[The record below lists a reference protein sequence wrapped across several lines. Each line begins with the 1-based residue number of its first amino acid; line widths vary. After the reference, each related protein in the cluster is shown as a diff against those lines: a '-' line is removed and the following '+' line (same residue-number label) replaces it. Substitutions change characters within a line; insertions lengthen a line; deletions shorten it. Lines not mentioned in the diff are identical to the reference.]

1 MSSVKLSKPF
11 RENSLKILLK
21 HSDKYIAKQVRIK
34 ILQLSNKAKSS
45 HVGSCL
51 SIVEILVVL
60 YKNFINKKNIFI
72 LSKGH
77 ACLAYYCVLQKF
89 GFFSNKILN
98 SYGKNN
104 TILLSHVSHKVPGV
118 QFSTGSLGHGL
129 PYATGRA
136 LAEKINKTNNKIFL
150 LISDGELNEGTT
162 WESLLFAAHH
172 QLDNLIIIIDYN
184 KIQSLDFT
192 KNVLKL
198 EPLNKKFQSFGCNV
212 RNING
217 HNFHQIYKSLLIK
230 KNKKPTVI
238 IANTIKGK
246 GVNYMENSILWH
258 YKFPNEKELSDAL
271 KQLK

>member
-1 MSSVKLSKPF
+1 MLEKS
-11 RENSLKILLK
+11 
-21 HSDKYIAKQVRIK
+21 IAKEIRIK
-34 ILQLSNKAKSS
+34 ILQLSNTAKSS
-45 HVGSCL
+45 HIGSSL

-60 YKNFINKKNIFI
+60 YKFFIKKKNIFI

-89 GFFSNKILN
+89 GYISNKILK
-98 SYGKNN
+98 SYGKND
-104 TILLSHVSHKVPGV
+104 TILSAHVSHKVPGV
-118 QFSTGSLGHGL
+118 NFSTGSLGHGL

-136 LAEKINKTNNKIFL
+136 LSEKINKTNSKIFV

-172 QLDNLIIIIDYN
+172 KLDNLIIIIDYN
-184 KIQSLDFT
+184 KIQSLDFI

-198 EPLNKKFQSFGCNV
+198 EPLNKKFKSFGCNV
-212 RNING
+212 KNIDG
-217 HNFHQIYKSLLIK
+217 HSFNQIYESFLVK

-246 GVNYMENSILWH
+246 GVSFMENSILWH
-258 YKFPNEKELSDAL
+258 YKFPNEKELDVAIR
-271 KQLK
+271 QLK